1 MVSTSITNLTN
12 NKIGVHHHI
21 CTIGRPK
28 YSHTHTPKK
37 DYLQYLLHTQQQQ
50 QQQQKSTAKVLPGNK
65 CSNEF
70 FLNFSQVPL
79 HFYYCLYLCHHYY
92 YLILLIHYHYIYHD
106 VFVHD
111 LLVSL
116 MLLLIIWIYGDKI
129 IIVWYIYV
137 WCLLVSA
144 QLQNKALYIIL
155 Q

>member
-28 YSHTHTPKK
+28 YSHTPPKK
-37 DYLQYLLHTQQQQ
+37 TICNISFIHNNNNKKA
-50 QQQQKSTAKVLPGNK
+50 QQKSYQAINALMNSSST
-65 CSNEF
+65 SQ
-70 FLNFSQVPL
+70 QVPL

-116 MLLLIIWIYGDKI
+116 MLLLII
-129 IIVWYIYV
+129 
-137 WCLLVSA
+137 
-144 QLQNKALYIIL
+144 
-155 Q
+155 